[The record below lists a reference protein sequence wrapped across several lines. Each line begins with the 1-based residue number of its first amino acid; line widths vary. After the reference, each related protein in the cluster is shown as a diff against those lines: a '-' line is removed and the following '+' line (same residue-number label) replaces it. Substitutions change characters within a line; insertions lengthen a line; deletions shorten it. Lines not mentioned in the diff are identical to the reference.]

1 MQLGFAAQ
9 SAFAGRKDWHSLVDA
24 LPCRPRKRLLRKLLT
39 EIFRLKHSLYYL
51 WSENHCRIRLY
62 SFLKLF
68 HSLAILLKNIS
79 KFHRF
84 CFRKASNELRCFSY
98 PSNAMAPYTPFLSIE
113 VDIVCLLS
121 SFSIASLLQLVS
133 PTGKSVPTSAT
144 PWHSELNFSVACRNC
159 GRNSAE
165 VS

>member
-68 HSLAILLKNIS
+68 YSWTIFGKDIKIAPIL
-79 KFHRF
+79 
-84 CFRKASNELRCFSY
+84 FRKSAKQAALLQ
-98 PSNAMAPYTPFLSIE
+98 LSIE
-113 VDIVCLLS
+113 RNGPLYAFSLYRSWYRV
-121 SFSIASLLQLVS
+121 SFVQFFHCVPPSVGLAGRKERSNLCNSL
-133 PTGKSVPTSAT
+133 A
-144 PWHSELNFSVACRNC
+144 
-159 GRNSAE
+159 
-165 VS
+165 